1 MNEFTYQ
8 EKIQRFKNLA
18 KQYYKMQKE
27 ILRLKSQIEE
37 INERL
42 VDYRSPSWEKIGSTP
57 TRHELDIVGLIQKKL
72 ELEQQLENLEAK
84 CEWIRKCIN
93 SIDSPYNRS
102 IANMIYLDGYSIND
116 VSEEYQITPQHV
128 FETTKKSLGESLTD
142 ELLLELLLLESDKS
156 AH

>member
-1 MNEFTYQ
+1 MSEFTYQ

-27 ILRLKSQIEE
+27 ILRLKAQIEE

-72 ELEQQLENLEAK
+72 ELEQQLGNLEAK

-93 SIDSPYNRS
+93 SINNPYNRS

-156 AH
+156 SH